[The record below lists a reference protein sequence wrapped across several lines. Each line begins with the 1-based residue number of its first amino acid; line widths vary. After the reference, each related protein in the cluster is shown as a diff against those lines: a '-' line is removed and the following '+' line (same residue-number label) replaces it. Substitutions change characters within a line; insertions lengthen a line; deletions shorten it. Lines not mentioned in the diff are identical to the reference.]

1 MQSGH
6 HSSRRNGSALTP
18 TFGTPTATSTGFTV
32 QISNYDS
39 NYTWAGTA
47 TASGTVSIS
56 GTGLVTVT
64 GVAPGTSSTATITTT
79 RTGYTSGS
87 ATVSATSITGSA
99 LTPTFG
105 TVTPTAD
112 GFTVTITNF
121 SSSYTWAGTATASGT
136 VSINNSTGVVTVTGV
151 APGTASTATITT
163 TRTGYTSGSATVSGT
178 SSTGTALT
186 PTFGTVTQTST
197 GFTVSVTNYNSSY
210 TWAAP
215 TVSAGSV
222 SVGTPSGSTEL
233 LTVTGLAPG
242 TSATITVTTSR
253 VGYNSGSATV
263 TGSSN
268 LSSDATLS
276 SLAIS
281 SGTLSPAFASAT
293 ANYSVTVANNISSI
307 TITPTVHQ
315 INATVEAK
323 VGSNNYSSISSG
335 SASGALALSVGQNT
349 VTILVQAQ
357 DGTTTGTYTITVTRS
372 ASSDD
377 TLSGLTISLGTLS
390 PAFSSG
396 TTAYT
401 VAEANSV
408 SAVTVTPTAN
418 QAYATLKVKVGSGSY
433 ATVNS
438 GTASSSLSLA
448 VGANTIS
455 IQVTAQ
461 DNSTVQTYT
470 IVATVSPPSHSVT
483 YNLGNG
489 TGTLPTQ
496 AAVTEGLTFL
506 VASGTG
512 LTYPGYTFSGWNDG
526 ANNYLAGATYTM
538 STSSV
543 ILTAVWTPTQQTV
556 TYLPGTGA
564 TGTAPTHSPVA
575 TVATFTTAANSF
587 TRTGYDFAG
596 WSDGARTYAAGVSYT
611 MGINNVTLTA
621 TWTPQ
626 VYVVTYNSNSATG
639 SASRT
644 TDSYTYG
651 TSAINLPTVG
661 TMVLT
666 GYTFG
671 GWSTTSA
678 GTAISGAY
686 TPAATISLYAVWV
699 PNVYSVAFNIN
710 GATGS
715 VPTTQSYT
723 VGTSALALSDG
734 SGLNYPGYTFSG
746 WRDGTTTYTTSY
758 TPTSSLTL
766 YAVWTPIPYAISYNL
781 NGGTSTQPA
790 TTHQTIGT
798 TFTVAAAAL
807 QSGYEFAGWSFN
819 GNTYSAGSTFTVGT
833 TDIAFTAVWI
843 PIYTVHYVMN
853 GSLATPVGDQGYASG
868 THVNVAAAPTRDGY
882 NFGGWLDQ
890 NGVTYSAGQ
899 SFAVIENST
908 LSAIWNAIPY
918 SVGYSLNSA
927 PGTAPIQSS
936 VTIGSVFTLAAAPTW
951 AGYTFGG
958 WYDGIITYGAG
969 SAYVTGDSNISLT
982 AQWTPINYTVT
993 YDLAGGTSA
1002 VPSSLVKNVGQSF
1015 SVPTAPTR
1023 AGWIFDGWNDGT
1035 NTYSAGQSYTMPA
1048 NNVVL
1053 TALYH
1058 APLPAIGALSVVSGP
1073 VTGGTALTITGSNFT
1088 LVTGVTVGGNAAT
1101 FSITSDTSL
1110 SISTPAGTSGA
1121 KDVVVTATGGAATL
1135 SGGFTYS
1142 LLTQTPLTITSP
1154 NGTAGTAVALTTSG
1168 GSGTGAVTYLTITSG
1183 CTTTNVSGVDYVYSA
1198 HPASCVVQATK
1209 AADSTYASLSSTA
1222 TIVFDFIPTTFSLSL
1237 PANQVFANFNVATIL
1252 SATSNTA
1259 GSVTFK
1265 DGTSNISQ
1273 CLNIATSGNIATCSY
1288 IPTPLGSHTLSAVF
1302 TPTNSTDYESATAS
1316 VAINVLASSLSG
1328 LNPSDLT
1335 LLGSATSVANSSSG
1349 FTRATADTT
1358 LTVAIPANSLPAGST
1373 VNLYLDANSSSIQG
1387 LLGQSNYL
1395 LDSIL
1400 SWNAPD
1406 GSIPTASV
1414 PISLT
1419 IANTGINKGMVVY
1432 GIVGGVSTPLGT
1444 ATTNGSVTVYLTQ
1457 DPMIVVAPTVPD
1469 APTSVLA
1476 SNGQNQSSIVS
1487 WLAPA
1492 NNGGEPITSYTVTS
1506 SQGDTCI
1513 SATTSC
1519 TFSAA
1524 NGDPLLNGTTY
1535 TFTVTAT
1542 NIVGT
1547 SSSSSQSPAITPV
1560 GPPSIS
1566 TPSQGLV
1573 ATYGVPYS
1581 LTLHASGAA
1590 QIQSF
1595 AVTTGS
1601 LPAGLSIDSSGHIS
1615 GTPTTTGS
1623 HTVVV
1628 TATDANL
1635 QTADSSPFTI
1645 TVVQETMSATLSLT
1659 PTTIPSTGTAYTATI
1674 TPTFS
1679 ATGQTANFSAPAA
1692 DSGVVSYSATSGTA
1706 NSCSVSGT
1714 SSLTLT
1720 ASSAGTCLITATE
1733 AADSNYQ
1740 AVTTTAV
1747 VVTFTKKIQTP
1758 IVITTTSGLVNT
1770 PLTIS
1775 STAGDAP
1782 VSLTYSATGA
1792 GCSFTGS
1799 ALTNTQV
1806 NTSCQIVVTN
1816 PGDDFYAPESS
1827 TATISFGQ
1835 IPLSIPSGITVTAP
1849 SATSLSVTFT
1859 GDSNGTTTIN
1869 VYSASTGGSP
1879 LAQSIAGV
1887 TTSPAT
1893 ITGLLPNT
1901 VYYIGLVSAGSG
1913 NYVSSS
1919 ESARVMATTLMG
1931 AATPVVTIT
1940 PSIQSVTL
1948 GQSVTLTANVTT
1960 GDAGTLSYQW
1970 SNGAGV
1976 IAGQSSLQYSFTPTS
1991 TAQAGDY
1998 SVAVTNALHGTS
2010 VTETATA
2017 HVSIAGA
2024 LTFLAPTTGLSGTV
2038 GISYS
2043 LNIGSGVNG
2052 GAGSYTYSVN
2062 GPGATQLSALGLTF
2076 NTGSAVIGGTPS
2088 AAGSATFIATVTDAN
2103 NLSESITATIVI
2115 SAGSQNLA
2123 FTLTSSSAVSNG
2135 TSFSA
2140 AVTPTLTSAGL
2151 GTGALTYSV
2160 SSGCGIASATDIE
2173 TITATSAGT
2182 CTVTA
2187 TKAADANYQAATAT
2201 ATFTFT
2207 QATQASIA
2215 ISTTSGFVG
2224 VSTPITFSGGSGSG
2238 SVTYSVTGTYCSV
2251 TGNHV
2256 TASQS
2261 TTCTVTVAKAA
2272 DTYYLAAS
2280 GSGTIGFGVTTLNVP
2295 TSISVTGTSS
2305 SSARVTFVADGRG
2318 STQLDIYD
2326 TTTATSPVQTISN
2339 FVSGGS
2345 VSGLASST
2353 TYYVGLT
2360 TLSLDTNTYAPSVQS
2375 ARVAGA
2381 TLAAAGAPILAAL
2394 PASLAGTV
2402 GIPET
2407 LTVSATATGGTL
2419 AYQWYQNGT
2428 ALSGATNANYYF
2440 TPISSAASG
2449 NYNVVVTQTLNGS
2462 TATANSTTE
2471 VVTIAGPVVI
2481 ATPSAG
2487 LSATIGYVYSLQLVA
2502 AGGTSPLT
2510 YNIASG
2516 AADLAASGLA
2526 LNSSTGVISGT
2537 PIETGTVSVAV
2548 SVTDALSASVT
2559 SGIFTITILDD
2570 PDAITPTFD
2579 TPVQTSSGFTVNVTN
2594 YDASYTETAQV
2605 SVGSITNSIPQGS
2618 TWLLTVT
2625 GLSSGQSA
2633 TITVTTSRTGYVSE
2647 NASVVG
2653 SALTVQP
2660 GIVLTPSG
2668 NNGVAAAIPTGYRQ
2682 VLSNE
2687 VHVLHGALS
2696 FDTTTVSSTVTFTPI
2711 TDPVA
2716 PAQTPFTI
2724 TGAVQIV
2731 DIVQSG
2737 LTGSIQVCLDGG
2749 ANDHLW
2755 QFTGGVWVDITASHT
2770 STQVCGFT
2778 TTFSPFAVGAPVTPN
2793 TITPPSYFVASSP
2806 VKIALSGNTFT
2817 FTAATLEFSY
2827 HGGPLHPAV
2836 LNNEVI
2842 NLMGNG
2848 KILVSL
2854 NGIADTGTVTVDTV
2868 TAGVL
2873 YTFQELVSEKDAAD
2887 TFDSHNFSIEYA
2899 LSQNDRVVN
2908 RNLEKQYFASISQ
2921 ALADHQSAVA
2931 QLAQMRAAQPKMPT
2945 SFFDAKSAELT
2956 KQWHATQDA
2965 AALTRQQAIDALR
2978 LSDIATLRNDGIS
2991 ILIP

>member
-1 MQSGH
+1 
-6 HSSRRNGSALTP
+6 L
-18 TFGTPTATSTGFTV
+18 
-32 QISNYDS
+32 
-39 NYTWAGTA
+39 
-47 TASGTVSIS
+47 
-56 GTGLVTVT
+56 TVT
-64 GVAPGTSSTATITTT
+64 GLNPGSSATITQTTT
-79 RTGYTSGS
+79 RTGYTSGTAN
-87 ATVSATSITGSA
+87 ATGISITGTA
-99 LTPTFG
+99 YVPQFG
-105 TVTPTAD
+105 PVTATAD
-112 GFTVTITNF
+112 GFTVSITNYD
-121 SSSYTWAGTATASGT
+121 SAYSWLTPTVSVGSVSAGTPSG
-136 VSINNSTGVVTVTGV
+136 STRLLTVTGV
-151 APGTASTATITT
+151 NPQTLAVITQNVA
-163 TRTGYTSGSATVSGT
+163 RTGYSTGSATVSGT
-178 SSTGTALT
+178 SLVGAALNPNFGT
-186 PTFGTVTQTST
+186 PTATAD
-197 GFTVSVTNYNSSY
+197 GFTVVISNYSASY
-210 TWAAP
+210 SWNYT
-215 TVSAGSV
+215 TSAGAV
-222 SVGTPSGSTEL
+222 TAGTASGSNIT

-242 TSATITVTTSR
+242 S
-253 VGYNSGSATV
+253 SATV
-263 TGSSN
+263 TATTTRTGYTGGTNAVSGASN
-268 LSSDATLS
+268 LSGDKTLS
-276 SLAIS
+276 ALTIS
-281 SGTLSPAFASAT
+281 SGTLSPVFSSAT
-293 ANYSVTVANNISSI
+293 GSYTITVANNVSSI

-315 INATVEAK
+315 INATIQAK
-323 VGSNNYSSISSG
+323 VGSGTNSLV
-335 SASGALALSVGQNT
+335 ASGVASSAFSLAIGLNDLTIT
-349 VTILVQAQ
+349 VTAQ
-357 DGTTTGTYTITVTRS
+357 DSTTGTYLLAITRS
-372 ASSDD
+372 ASTDA
-377 TLSGLTISLGTLS
+377 TLSNLAISVGTLN
-390 PAFSSG
+390 
-396 TTAYT
+396 TTFAASTKDYT

-418 QAYATLKVKVGSGSY
+418 QAYATIQVKIGSGSY
-433 ATVNS
+433 STVNS
-438 GTASSSLSLA
+438 GTASSSLTLA
-448 VGANTIS
+448 IGANTILVF
-455 IQVTAQ
+455 VTAQ
-461 DNSTVQTYT
+461 DGTTTNTYSL
-470 IVATVSPPSHSVT
+470 VATRAPPAHSVT

-496 AAVTEGLTFL
+496 SAVTEGLTFQTA
-506 VASGTG
+506 ASTG
-512 LTYPGYTFSGWNDG
+512 LTYPGYTFNKWNDG
-526 ANNYLAGATYTM
+526 STNYPAGATYTM

-543 ILTAVWTPTQQTV
+543 VLTATWTPTSQTV
-556 TYLPGTGA
+556 TYLTGTGGS
-564 TGTAPTHSPVA
+564 GTPPTQTPVA
-575 TVATFTTAANSF
+575 TAASFTTAANTF
-587 TRTGYDFAG
+587 TRTGYNFNG
-596 WSDGARTYAAGVSYT
+596 WTDGSNTYLANVSYT

-626 VYVVTYNSNSATG
+626 IYSVTYDANTATG

-651 TSAINLPTVG
+651 TPAINLPTVG
-661 TMVLT
+661 SMVLT

-671 GWSTTSA
+671 GWSTTNS
-678 GTAISGAY
+678 GSAISGAY
-686 TPAATISLYAVWV
+686 TPAATITLYAVWV

-710 GATGS
+710 GATGT

-723 VGTSALALSDG
+723 VGTAALGLSNG
-734 SGLNYPGYTFSG
+734 SGLNYPGYSFSG
-746 WRDGTTTYTTSY
+746 WSDGTRTYTSSY
-758 TPTSSLTL
+758 TPTSSLTM

-781 NGGTSTQPA
+781 NGGLSTQPA

-798 TFTVAAAAL
+798 TFTVAAAAA

-833 TDIAFTAVWI
+833 TDIGFTAVWI
-843 PIYTVHYVMN
+843 RMYTVHYVMN
-853 GSLATPVGDQGYASG
+853 GSLTSPVADQGYASG
-868 THVNVAAAPTRDGY
+868 TYINVDTSPARDGY

-890 NGVTYSAGQ
+890 NGVTYSAGH

-918 SVGYSLNSA
+918 SVSYSLNSA
-927 PGTAPIQSS
+927 PGAAPSQSS

-958 WYDGIITYGAG
+958 WNDGIITYGAG
-969 SAYVTGDSNISLT
+969 SAYVTGNSNIALT

-1002 VPSSLVKNVGQSF
+1002 VPNSLVKNVGQGF
-1015 SVPTAPTR
+1015 SVPEAPTR
-1023 AGWIFDGWNDGT
+1023 TGWIFDGWNDGS
-1035 NTYSAGQSYTMPA
+1035 NTYTARQSYTMPA
-1048 NNVVL
+1048 SNVVL

-1058 APLPAIGALSVVSGP
+1058 APLPTIGALSILSGP

-1121 KDVVVTATGGAATL
+1121 KDVVVSATGGAATL
-1135 SGGFTYS
+1135 AGGFTYS

-1168 GSGTGAVTYLTITSG
+1168 GSGTGTVTYLTITSG
-1183 CTTTNVSGVDYVYSA
+1183 CTTTNISGVNYVYA
-1198 HPASCVVQATK
+1198 ADPASCVVQATK
-1209 AADSTYASLSSTA
+1209 AADSTYAALTSTA

-1237 PANQVFANFNVATIL
+1237 PANQVFANFNVATTL
-1252 SATSNTA
+1252 SATSNAA
-1259 GSVTFK
+1259 GSVTFE

-1273 CLNIATSGNIATCSY
+1273 CLNIATSGNVATCSY
-1288 IPTPLGSHTLSAVF
+1288 IPTPLGSHTLSALF

-1316 VAINVLASSLSG
+1316 VVISVLASSLSG

-1349 FTRATADTT
+1349 FTRTTADTT
-1358 LTVAIPANSLPAGST
+1358 LTVSIPANSLPAGST

-1395 LDSIL
+1395 LNSIL
-1400 SWNAPD
+1400 AWNAPD

-1457 DPMIVVAPTVPD
+1457 DPMIVVAPTFPD

-1492 NNGGEPITSYTVTS
+1492 NNGGEPITAYAVTASGTGGQSCTTSGLSCTVT
-1506 SQGDTCI
+1506 GL
-1513 SATTSC
+1513 
-1519 TFSAA
+1519 
-1524 NGDPLLNGTTY
+1524 NNGTAY

-1542 NIVGT
+1542 NIVG
-1547 SSSSSQSPAITPV
+1547 SSVASSQSPSITPV
-1560 GPPSIS
+1560 GPPS
-1566 TPSQGLV
+1566 LV
-1573 ATYGVPYS
+1573 APVTGLTAVYGVPYS
-1581 LTLHASGAA
+1581 IQLTAHGTAT
-1590 QIQSF
+1590 IQSY

-1601 LPAGLSIDSSGHIS
+1601 LPAGLSIDSNGLIG

-1623 HTVVV
+1623 QIVVV

-1645 TVVQETMSATLSLT
+1645 TVVPETMSATLSLT

-1679 ATGQTANFSAPAA
+1679 ATGQTPLFSAPAA
-1692 DSGVVSYSATSGTA
+1692 DSGAVSYSVTSGTA
-1706 NSCSVSGT
+1706 SNCNISGT

-1720 ASSAGTCLITATE
+1720 ASSAGTCFITATE
-1733 AADSNYQ
+1733 AADSNYK
-1740 AVTTTAV
+1740 AVTTPAV
-1747 VVTFTKKIQTP
+1747 VFTFTKKIQAT
-1758 IVITTTSGLVNT
+1758 IVITSTSGLVNT

-1775 STAGDAP
+1775 STLGDAP
-1782 VSLTYSATGA
+1782 VSLTYSATGT
-1792 GCSFTGS
+1792 GCSFMGS
-1799 ALTNTQV
+1799 ALTDTQV

-1816 PGDDFYAPESS
+1816 PGDNFYAPESS

-1835 IPLSIPSGITVTAP
+1835 IPLSIPSGITITAP

-1859 GDSNGTTTIN
+1859 SDSNGTTTIN

-1893 ITGLLPNT
+1893 LTGLQPNT
-1901 VYYIGLVSAGSG
+1901 AYYIGLVSAGSG
-1913 NYVSSS
+1913 NYVSSA
-1919 ESARVMATTLMG
+1919 ESSRVMATTLTG

-1940 PSIQSVTL
+1940 PSTQSVTL

-1960 GDAGTLSYQW
+1960 GDASNLSYQW
-1970 SNGAGV
+1970 SDSAGV
-1976 IAGQSSLQYSFTPTS
+1976 IAGQRGSQYSFTPTS

-1998 SVAVTNALHGTS
+1998 SVAVTNDLHGTS

-2024 LTFLAPTTGLSGTV
+2024 LTFLAPTTGWTGTV

-2043 LNIGSGVNG
+2043 LNIGSGANG
-2052 GAGSYTYSVN
+2052 GAGGYTYLVN
-2062 GPGATQLSALGLTF
+2062 APGATQLSALGLTY
-2076 NTGSAVIGGTPS
+2076 NTGTAVVSGTPT

-2103 NLSESITATIVI
+2103 NLSESITATIMI

-2123 FTLTSSSAVSNG
+2123 FTLSSSSAVSNG

-2151 GTGALTYSV
+2151 GQGALTYSV
-2160 SSGCGIASATDIE
+2160 SSGCGITSATDIE
-2173 TITATSAGT
+2173 TITATSAGI

-2207 QATQASIA
+2207 QATQANIG
-2215 ISTTSGFVG
+2215 ITTVSGFVG
-2224 VSTPITFSGGSGSG
+2224 VSTPITFTGGSGSG
-2238 SVTYSVTGTYCSV
+2238 SVTYSVTGTYCSL
-2251 TGNHV
+2251 TGNDV

-2261 TTCTVTVAKAA
+2261 TTCTVTVNKAA

-2280 GSGTIGFGVTTLNVP
+2280 GSGTIGFGVTTLTVP

-2305 SSARVTFVADGRG
+2305 SSVSITFVADGRG

-2326 TTTATSPVQTISN
+2326 TATAMSPVQTISN

-2353 TYYVGLT
+2353 TYYVALT
-2360 TLSLDTNTYAPSVQS
+2360 SIPTDLNTYAPSAQS

-2407 LTVSATATGGTL
+2407 LTVSATSTGGSL
-2419 AYQWYQNGT
+2419 HYQWYQNGI
-2428 ALSGATNANYYF
+2428 ALSGAISANYYF
-2440 TPISSAASG
+2440 TPLSSAATG
-2449 NYNVVVTQTLNGS
+2449 DYTVMVTQILNGS
-2462 TATANSTTE
+2462 TAAATSTTE

-2487 LSATIGYVYSLQLVA
+2487 LSATIGYAYSLQLVA

-2510 YNIASG
+2510 YSVASG

-2579 TPVQTSSGFTVNVTN
+2579 TPVQTASGFTVNVTN

-2605 SVGSITNSIPQGS
+2605 SGGSITNSIPQGS
-2618 TWLLTVT
+2618 VWLLTVT
-2625 GLSSGQSA
+2625 GLSSGQSV
-2633 TITVTTSRTGYVSE
+2633 TITVTTSRTGYVSK

-2682 VLSNE
+2682 VQSNE
-2687 VHVLHGALS
+2687 VHVLHAALS

-2711 TDPVA
+2711 NDPVA

-2755 QFTGGVWVDITASHT
+2755 RFSGGAWVDITASHT

-2778 TTFSPFAVGAPVTPN
+2778 TTFSPFAIGTPTTPN

-2827 HGGPLHPAV
+2827 HGGPLHLAV

-2868 TAGVL
+2868 TVGVL

-2887 TFDSHNFSIEYA
+2887 TFDSHNFSTEYA

-2908 RNLEKQYFASISQ
+2908 QNLEKQYFASISQ
-2921 ALADHQSAVA
+2921 ALADHESAVA
-2931 QLAQMRAAQPKMPT
+2931 QLAQVRASQPNMPT

-2956 KQWHATQDA
+2956 KQWHAIQDA